1 MSRLRMPQMAEDAS
15 GKFGKNIVYAAW
27 KGRPYSR
34 LKVTPKN
41 PKTEKQVIH
50 RTLFKQ
56 AIREFLAMTAE
67 QKNAWNKAGEL
78 EQLTGL
84 NLFVREYFS
93 AKKDGRE
100 PLHVPKAA

>member
-15 GKFGKNIVYAAW
+15 GKFGKHIVYATW

-34 LKVTPKN
+34 LKVTPQN
-41 PKTEKQVIH
+41 PKTDKQVAH
-50 RTLFKQ
+50 RTLFKL
-56 AIREFLAMTAE
+56 AVREFLAMTPE
-67 QKNAWNKAGEL
+67 QKYAWNKAGEA

-93 AKKDGRE
+93 ARKEGRE
-100 PLHVPKAA
+100 PLHLPKAA